1 MLAIFSAIITDKIKE
16 MLLQTGAGLLEWN
29 ENKKLQTNLKKIKS
43 LQAWIKS
50 SIYNK
55 Y

>member
-1 MLAIFSAIITDKIKE
+1 
-16 MLLQTGAGLLEWN
+16 MLLQTGADLLKWK

-43 LQAWIKS
+43 LKAWIKS
-50 SIYNK
+50 SVYNK